1 MATLKKRWTDYL
13 ENHHNTERVVG
24 VISRVLPPLNFITI
38 HYTYFTVGCLL
49 SSLIFWGS
57 SEPFG
62 EISYIDSL
70 FMVTSAFTNTGLNT
84 VNVSDMTTWQQVLLW
99 ILMIVGSPV
108 WVSIWTVLVRK
119 HAFEKRFE
127 DIVVA
132 EREMKKR
139 QASLRRAPALH
150 TALSMGKPRSEP
162 PNVSRLPGLGS
173 KPPTSDGIDSSTE
186 LAGLGSRPRRLH
198 SAPHAPIALD
208 LDRERTIVAD
218 SGDDR
223 DPETAGDHISFVMPE
238 STRSRTQTSTTRD
251 LVLPERRPSTG
262 SDASS
267 SIDLED
273 FLFHWEKILGKHN
286 VSHNGQFHDLSS
298 EEREQIGGTE
308 YRALKI
314 LALTVPMYF
323 VLWQLFGAIALGAWM
338 SVYAQ
343 QRSEIAGVEPWWAG
357 IFLSVSAF
365 NNGGLSVFD
374 DSLVSFGR
382 SYFVL
387 IVIAFLILAGNTAYP
402 ILLRLIF
409 WSILKLLNAT
419 TAKRTY
425 GPWKETLQFIL
436 KYPRRVYT
444 TLFPSR
450 ATWWLTA
457 LLVVINSIDW
467 VCFEIL
473 NIGNQKVEAYGI
485 GQRIMDGWFQSIC
498 KFPIHLV
505 YRLRA
510 NMCSAVRAAGL
521 IVFPLS
527 DLYIAMQVVYLIMM
541 YISVYPVV
549 ITMRTSNVY
558 EERSLGIYGDDKTLP
573 APAETDTAV
582 QFANTN
588 ASTENPFVVPST
600 GEPNKGQFLRRRK
613 TSAVIGN
620 SVKRA
625 MTFHG
630 VGVQAPRKSGEDS
643 SRVNFISQQIRGQLA
658 HDLWWLVLAVLLIVL
673 IETSHF
679 MDDPV
684 TYSVFNVLFEGVS
697 AYGCVGLSIGFPNR
711 AYSFA
716 GGCQLGSKLV
726 LCLVMLRGR
735 HRGLPVAVDRAV
747 RLPGEKMHREE
758 EEDSRIRRTMT
769 MQRRSQE
776 I

>member
-1 MATLKKRWTDYL
+1 MASLKRRWVGYL
-13 ENHHNTERVVG
+13 EKHHNVEH
-24 VISRVLPPLNFITI
+24 VIVIVSRVLPPLNYITI
-38 HYTYFTVGCLL
+38 HYTYFTIGCLL

-62 EISYIDSL
+62 KISYIDSL

-99 ILMIVGSPV
+99 ILMIIGSPI
-108 WVSIWTVLVRK
+108 WISLWTVLVRK

-127 DIVVA
+127 AIVA
-132 EREMKKR
+132 ADKEMKKR
-139 QASLRRAPALH
+139 QTSLRRAPTLH
-150 TALSMGKPRSEP
+150 TALSIRKPKTVP
-162 PNVSRLPGLGS
+162 AIGSRIPGLGS
-173 KPPTSDGIDSSTE
+173 RPSTSAGIELSTE
-186 LAGLGSRPRRLH
+186 LAGLANRPRRLH
-198 SAPHAPIALD
+198 SAPQAPIPTEV
-208 LDRERTIVAD
+208 DRERTIVAD
-218 SGDDR
+218 NGDLSE
-223 DPETAGDHISFVMPE
+223 PPVAGSHIAFAMPE
-238 STRSRTQTSTTRD
+238 SPRSWAQTNTTRD
-251 LVLPERRPSTG
+251 LVLPEPRLSAG
-262 SDASS
+262 SDTSS

-273 FLFHWEKILGKHN
+273 VLFHWEKIVGKHN
-286 VSHNGQFHDLSS
+286 VSHNGQFHGLSS

-323 VLWQLFGAIALGAWM
+323 ILWQLLGAIALGAWM
-338 SVYAQ
+338 SVYARR
-343 QRSEIAGVEPWWAG
+343 RSANAGVEPWWAG

-374 DSLVSFGR
+374 DSLVSFSR

-387 IVIAFLILAGNTAYP
+387 IVIALLILAGNTAYP

-409 WSILKLLNAT
+409 WSILKILNAT
-419 TAKRTY
+419 TLKKTY

-450 ATWWLTA
+450 ATWWLTV
-457 LLVVINSIDW
+457 LLVLINSIDW
-467 VCFEIL
+467 VCFEVL
-473 NIGNQKVEAYGI
+473 NIGNEKVEASGV
-485 GQRIMDGWFQSIC
+485 GERIMDGWFQSI
-498 KFPIHLV
+498 
-505 YRLRA
+505 
-510 NMCSAVRAAGL
+510 SVRAAGL

-558 EERSLGIYGDDKTLP
+558 EERSLGIYGDDKSVSTVDSI
-573 APAETDTAV
+573 DTAAS
-582 QFANTN
+582 FTN
-588 ASTENPFVVPST
+588 NDASRENPSVARST
-600 GEPNKGQFLRRRK
+600 AEPNKGQFLHRRR
-613 TSAVIGN
+613 TGAVIGI

-630 VGVQAPRKSGEDS
+630 VGVHAPPKDGEEN

-658 HDLWWLVLAVLLIVL
+658 HDLWWLVLAVLIIVL

-679 MDDPV
+679 MRDPV

-697 AYGCVGLSIGFPNR
+697 AYGCVGLSIGFPNK
-711 AYSFA
+711 AYSFS

-726 LCLVMLRGR
+726 LCAVMLRGR

-747 RLPGEKMHREE
+747 RLPGEKMHQEE

-769 MQRRSQE
+769 MQRRSQDF
-776 I
+776 